1 MKIHYNK
8 PYNFVKG
15 LTITE
20 IITFAYIFMLGILA
34 FTGIIVVFAT
44 AITDPNT
51 FEAFNNTGFEL

>member
-20 IITFAYIFMLGILA
+20 IITYAYIFMLGIIA
-34 FTGIIVVFAT
+34 FAGIFTVFTT
-44 AITDPNT
+44 AIIDPNA
-51 FEAFNNTGFEL
+51 FNAFNNTGFEL